1 MSHVILSVHQLNEYV
16 RILLARDPLLRQVR
30 VRGEISNCRYPSSG
44 HIYFTLKDDQDRIR
58 CVLFRQST
66 IHLDFMPVD
75 GMGIVAEGTVSLY
88 SKEGQYQLTVE
99 KMEREGLGD
108 LHLAFEAMKNRL
120 QKEGL
125 FDLERKKPLPMLPK
139 KIAVVTSHTG
149 AAVRD
154 ILRVLRH
161 RNRTVDVLI
170 LPVAVQGAKAGRQ
183 IASAIAY
190 ANTRKDIDL
199 IITGRGGGSI
209 EELWAF
215 NEEEVARAISR
226 SELPVIS
233 AVGHETDFTISDFV
247 ADVRAATPSNAA
259 ELAVTETSRLLS
271 VTEGLKKRLIDA
283 MTRLLSDKRHRLEM
297 LKNHYVFRSP
307 RILLDQQ
314 SQYVDQLSQRL
325 MAAIQSDLHG
335 KREEM
340 GRIVSSLNALS
351 PLNVLSRG
359 YAMVLPGKGTIP
371 FRSIREIKVPDRL
384 KLLMRDGRIFVTVE
398 EIRPGESKAW
408 TSGQN
413 REG

>member
-125 FDLERKKPLPMLPK
+125 FDPAGKKPLPLMPK
-139 KIAVVTSHTG
+139 KIAVITSHTG

-161 RNRTVDVLI
+161 RSRTVDILI
-170 LPVAVQGAKAGRQ
+170 LPVAVQGAKAGGQ

-215 NEEEVARAISR
+215 NEEEVARAIFH

-259 ELAVTETSRLLS
+259 GMAVSETSRLLS

-283 MTRLLSDKRHRLEM
+283 MTRLLLNKRHQLDM
-297 LKNHYVFRSP
+297 LRSHYVFRTP
-307 RILLDQQ
+307 RMLLDRQ
-314 SQYVDQLSQRL
+314 SQHVDLLSQRL
-325 MAAIQSDLHG
+325 TAAMQSDLHG
-335 KREEM
+335 KKEEM
-340 GRIVSSLNALS
+340 GKIVSSLNALS

-359 YAMVLPGKGTIP
+359 YAVVLPEKGTVP
-371 FRSIREIKVPDRL
+371 FRSVREVKVPDRL

-398 EIRPGESKAW
+398 EIRPDKGEPW
-408 TSGQN
+408 TSGQS
-413 REG
+413 RKG